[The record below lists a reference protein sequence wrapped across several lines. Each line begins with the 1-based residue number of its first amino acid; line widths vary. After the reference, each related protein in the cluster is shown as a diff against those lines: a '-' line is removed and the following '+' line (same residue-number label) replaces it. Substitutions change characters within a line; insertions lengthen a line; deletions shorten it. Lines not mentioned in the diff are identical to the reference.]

1 MEIYSIDFFDVGN
14 FRLEELYFAINM
26 KTEISIIK
34 ETNLSL
40 NLLLIEEYYQ
50 TMNAEVVIKINV
62 SYDNKNNL

>member
-1 MEIYSIDFFDVGN
+1 MEIYSIDFFDVCN
-14 FRLEELYFAINM
+14 FRLEELYFSINM

>member
-1 MEIYSIDFFDVGN
+1 MEIYSIDFFHVGN
-14 FRLEELYFAINM
+14 FRLEELYFSINM
-26 KTEISIIK
+26 KTEFSIMK